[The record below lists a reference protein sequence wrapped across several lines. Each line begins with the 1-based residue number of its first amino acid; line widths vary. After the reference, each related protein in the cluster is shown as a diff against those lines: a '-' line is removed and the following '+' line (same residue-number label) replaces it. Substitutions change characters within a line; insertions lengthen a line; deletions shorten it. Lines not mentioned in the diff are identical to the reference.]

1 MSLAAQLANIAAP
14 KQQGTQKRNTRA
26 SILYTP
32 REAADLSLDHLHET
46 AQNAFVELCRV
57 DPHLESF
64 EAALFS
70 PSARNTNRELN
81 DPDTNAQ
88 LDVDLGNFARAVSP
102 YLLLS
107 ATPHVLE
114 YLVRRFEIH
123 LYNVESL
130 LECILPFHETSLF
143 AKIVPLLAL
152 QTDSRW
158 SFLHKVQQSRVPMAR
173 QTVVDAAVRNVA
185 VVDFVWSMAQRVV
198 GSDVGSSSSKTR
210 KHDGSQQLLALSASA
225 AKSTL
230 TFCTIVLVE
239 TSRKVH
245 AFGGEA
251 ATSYI
256 RRSLPHLI
264 HSIGTKRSTDYATMG
279 YILSTQLCRS
289 FAVSADIYHA
299 LSTAVAN
306 SVLCQVVHS
315 KKKHKNKNKNK
326 TKNKNKSS
334 TGDDAVLLCDATT
347 LHRALTCLASMHT
360 VCDGRTAAPLAL
372 PSAVI
377 DLLGRHTSN
386 GNTVLSQFL
395 ALSSSSKQ
403 ANQPPV
409 FAAPILS
416 MVSSFVRQAVA
427 PSSSSTTPDLTA
439 VMAMMKTLSCG
450 HLVQDVLFSCVRT
463 TRNDGN
469 DGNDGHARTL
479 ARWYPE
485 EMNAAIRAV
494 VAQATNQRD
503 HRYVDRTH
511 GMMHGTYNSY
521 VLTMF
526 IFDHSFFFDNR
537 TWDIHDNSYV
547 LTMPIF

>member
-123 LYNVESL
+123 LYNVESM

-210 KHDGSQQLLALSASA
+210 
-225 AKSTL
+225 
-230 TFCTIVLVE
+230 
-239 TSRKVH
+239 
-245 AFGGEA
+245 
-251 ATSYI
+251 
-256 RRSLPHLI
+256 
-264 HSIGTKRSTDYATMG
+264 
-279 YILSTQLCRS
+279 
-289 FAVSADIYHA
+289 
-299 LSTAVAN
+299 
-306 SVLCQVVHS
+306 
-315 KKKHKNKNKNK
+315 
-326 TKNKNKSS
+326 
-334 TGDDAVLLCDATT
+334 
-347 LHRALTCLASMHT
+347 
-360 VCDGRTAAPLAL
+360 
-372 PSAVI
+372 
-377 DLLGRHTSN
+377 
-386 GNTVLSQFL
+386 
-395 ALSSSSKQ
+395 
-403 ANQPPV
+403 
-409 FAAPILS
+409 
-416 MVSSFVRQAVA
+416 
-427 PSSSSTTPDLTA
+427 
-439 VMAMMKTLSCG
+439 
-450 HLVQDVLFSCVRT
+450 
-463 TRNDGN
+463 
-469 DGNDGHARTL
+469 
-479 ARWYPE
+479 
-485 EMNAAIRAV
+485 
-494 VAQATNQRD
+494 
-503 HRYVDRTH
+503 
-511 GMMHGTYNSY
+511 
-521 VLTMF
+521 
-526 IFDHSFFFDNR
+526 
-537 TWDIHDNSYV
+537 
-547 LTMPIF
+547 